1 MLTSSRRNQP
11 CPISCDLGVGSTER
25 YYTVM
30 EQIWINHKSMKSHKH
45 SSKRSFYHSLGWTDA
60 GPESDPS
67 ASFPEKQPD
76 FGQPQGK
83 IKWVCCALARHL
95 ANLLTLLTTRKPF
108 SSAANSP
115 LPVHGF
121 LGDTVKLPCKLQLM
135 EDKVTV
141 TQVTWTRQKPTEAI
155 RSVAVFHPTQGPTKP
170 QNKAETQEVPLS
182 PLGPEPV
189 PVASCVSTGGRP
201 PAHISW
207 SSHLDGKAN
216 KSQVPGPLP
225 GTFTVISLLTLTPSS
240 QMDGKNVTCRVEHES
255 LEEPVLLPVT
265 LSMPYSPEVSIS
277 GYDDNWYLG
286 LHGATLHC
294 DVRSKPEPTGYNWST
309 STGPLPPSA
318 VAQDTQLLIHTVD
331 ESINTT
337 FICLVTNALGTGQAE
352 LTVLVR
358 GHKRRSPSANGDTKM
373 EIPAGAQQDFSKSLL
388 LSGSWA
394 ALRIQ
399 KIPEQPQTNQD
410 LLLSVQGI
418 PDTFQDFNWY
428 LGEETYGGTMLFT
441 YIPGLLKPQRDG
453 SAMKQRDIIGFP
465 NGSML
470 LCHAQPTDSGTYQVA
485 VTINPAWTMRAKT
498 EVQVAEKPKELPI
511 TNLPVSAGIVAA
523 IIIGS
528 LAIGSLCVGSIAYL
542 LVTRGWRAQSHRM
555 TATEKPE
562 VGSSHHAV
570 PSTPNPSQRHTH
582 PATPVAP
589 VYQQLPPLPQLPP
602 LEPESHHY
610 QDLLNPDPAPYCQLV
625 PTPEGVPG

>member
-1 MLTSSRRNQP
+1 MGREPRELWEP
-11 CPISCDLGVGSTER
+11 E
-25 YYTVM
+25 
-30 EQIWINHKSMKSHKH
+30 
-45 SSKRSFYHSLGWTDA
+45 GWTDA

-115 LPVHGF
+115 LPPCFPTETEVVSVLAPAQVHGF

-155 RSVAVFHPTQGPTKP
+155 RSVAVFHPTQGPSFPEPGRLEFVAAKRSDPSLSLLSPAKP

-358 GHKRRSPSANGDTKM
+358 GLPREQPHSGLSSWKIILLTLGILVGLALSLFVYLRLRRSLCHKRRSPSANGKVSYSTVDSKDSS
-373 EIPAGAQQDFSKSLL
+373 PQD
-388 LSGSWA
+388 
-394 ALRIQ
+394 
-399 KIPEQPQTNQD
+399 P
-410 LLLSVQGI
+410 
-418 PDTFQDFNWY
+418 
-428 LGEETYGGTMLFT
+428 
-441 YIPGLLKPQRDG
+441 
-453 SAMKQRDIIGFP
+453 
-465 NGSML
+465 
-470 LCHAQPTDSGTYQVA
+470 PTES
-485 VTINPAWTMRAKT
+485 
-498 EVQVAEKPKELPI
+498 
-511 TNLPVSAGIVAA
+511 
-523 IIIGS
+523 
-528 LAIGSLCVGSIAYL
+528 
-542 LVTRGWRAQSHRM
+542 TR
-555 TATEKPE
+555 
-562 VGSSHHAV
+562 
-570 PSTPNPSQRHTH
+570 
-582 PATPVAP
+582 
-589 VYQQLPPLPQLPP
+589 
-602 LEPESHHY
+602 
-610 QDLLNPDPAPYCQLV
+610 
-625 PTPEGVPG
+625 